1 MAFPATVPHREHPM
15 IPNTTSHVP
24 NTSLLSDSEKLAPVA
39 ADKLD
44 HAVQGAHHAI
54 DRFADSAV
62 PRVRHLAEAGDAW
75 TSSLRSTVREQPL
88 MAVAA
93 AFALGALLARVTR

>member
-1 MAFPATVPHREHPM
+1 M
-15 IPNTTSHVP
+15 IPTTNTNTTAHVP
-24 NTSLLSDSEKLAPVA
+24 NTSLLSDSEKFAPVA

-44 HAVQGAHHAI
+44 KAVQGAHHAI
-54 DRFADSAV
+54 DRLADSAV
-62 PRVRHLAEAGDAW
+62 PTARHLAQTGDAW
-75 TSSLRSTVREQPL
+75 TASLRSTVREQPL

>member
-1 MAFPATVPHREHPM
+1 M
-15 IPNTTSHVP
+15 ISNTDTANVP
-24 NTSLLSDSEKLAPVA
+24 NSLLLPNGERLGPVA

-44 HAVQGAHHAI
+44 QAVQGAHHAI

-62 PRVRHLAEAGDAW
+62 PKARHLAQTGDAW

-93 AFALGALLARVTR
+93 AFALGALLGRITR

>member
-1 MAFPATVPHREHPM
+1 M
-15 IPNTTSHVP
+15 ISNTTTPQVP
-24 NTSLLSDSEKLAPVA
+24 NTSLLSESEKLASVA
-39 ADKLD
+39 GDQLD

-62 PRVRHLAEAGDAW
+62 PKVRRLAETGDAW

-93 AFALGALLARVTR
+93 ALALGAMLGRITR